1 MYWIAETP
9 NPCGRCLLCPVEC
22 GVGCKLE
29 LEWGVWVV
37 TRLGWAVM
45 MTQDKMRA
53 GTEVVGD
60 EDIPRALLA
69 ACKGAA
75 EPVQRNYDRVLA
87 SGAIL
92 PKPSLRLRILRS
104 VLTVMREWAMAVL
117 STGMGSGVAGG
128 SLLFGGAAQAL
139 SNQGMRDKL
148 ASTANRCVWARSS
161 CRIVVACLYGGC
173 AIQTPEG
180 GVWYSLFLQCVGV
193 NRGGGRTCGNF
204 SVVARVLRG
213 RGQGYL
219 RWSILVIGRVTDG
232 PWWDQVHDRSAAHSD
247 AAWGRGAGAARVQGV
262 GGDPSRV
269 VGGYRVLRT
278 CWAHGPSGLS
288 SLYIL

>member
-1 MYWIAETP
+1 MYWIAQP
-9 NPCGRCLLCPVEC
+9 QASLCRRRCLSCPVNC
-22 GVGCKLE
+22 GFARRLR
-29 LEWGVWVV
+29 WGVHWVV
-37 TRLGWAVM
+37 TRCGCTVM
-45 MTQDKMRA
+45 AQDKMRA

-148 ASTANRCVWARSS
+148 ASTANRCV
-161 CRIVVACLYGGC
+161 
-173 AIQTPEG
+173 
-180 GVWYSLFLQCVGV
+180 
-193 NRGGGRTCGNF
+193 
-204 SVVARVLRG
+204 
-213 RGQGYL
+213 
-219 RWSILVIGRVTDG
+219 
-232 PWWDQVHDRSAAHSD
+232 
-247 AAWGRGAGAARVQGV
+247 
-262 GGDPSRV
+262 
-269 VGGYRVLRT
+269 
-278 CWAHGPSGLS
+278 
-288 SLYIL
+288 